1 MTCFDG
7 KLASLW
13 GEMDSGV
20 GLILA
25 EVGTLGHRDAE
36 TLRRRHVE
44 RGYLGGSALGLSTF
58 RLHAK
63 RSG

>member
-1 MTCFDG
+1 MIG

-13 GEMDSGV
+13 GEMDSRD

-36 TLRRRHVE
+36 TLRRRHVD
-44 RGYLGGSALGLSTF
+44 RGYMGCSALGLSTF
-58 RLHAK
+58 HLHAK
-63 RSG
+63 HSG